1 MFCKS
6 PNGPLAEQYA
16 SKRHFDIK
24 HLNGYGILT
33 LKNFFKE
40 CVMVKFGAHAYT
52 KLITN
57 YSNFTVK
64 TLNYDCDV
72 PEGPFSLCS

>member
-1 MFCKS
+1 M
-6 PNGPLAEQYA
+6 
-16 SKRHFDIK
+16 R
-24 HLNGYGILT
+24 
-33 LKNFFKE
+33 KE
-40 CVMVKFGAHAYT
+40 LVPISDDEIEIEEDMVKFEAHAYT

-57 YSNFTVK
+57 YTNFTVK

>member
-1 MFCKS
+1 MEYVAVECYHCLFTVCLILVCHS
-6 PNGPLAEQYA
+6 ICQYVTRDLL
-16 SKRHFDIK
+16 SH
-24 HLNGYGILT
+24 
-33 LKNFFKE
+33 
-40 CVMVKFGAHAYT
+40 MVKFGAHAYT